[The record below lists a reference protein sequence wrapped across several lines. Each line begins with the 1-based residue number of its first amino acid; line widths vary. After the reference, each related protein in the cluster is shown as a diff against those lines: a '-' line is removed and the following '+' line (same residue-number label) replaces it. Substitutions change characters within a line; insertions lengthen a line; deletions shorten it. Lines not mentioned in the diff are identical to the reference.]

1 MICLVWPISIT
12 LTTNRRP
19 WLKRW
24 HVEGPQVKGVNMSKK
39 SAGGPPHKGMP
50 LTTIFGAVEACH
62 VGPITRHSRGPF
74 PWLPCMRQ
82 RGPQFAEKGKT
93 GDWLICRWSLLVNN
107 NQITLHVGPH
117 KLPFLLLVCYCGPCI
132 VWISIYGLRTWM
144 DKERVQMCIR
154 ERCRGGAFPP
164 MFG

>member
-1 MICLVWPISIT
+1 
-12 LTTNRRP
+12 
-19 WLKRW
+19 
-24 HVEGPQVKGVNMSKK
+24 MSKK

-93 GDWLICRWSLLVNN
+93 GDWLICRWSLLVDND
-107 NQITLHVGPH
+107 QITLHVGPH
-117 KLPFLLLVCYCGPCI
+117 KLPFLLLVCYCGTCV
-132 VWISIYGLRTWM
+132 VWISLYGLRTWM

-154 ERCRGGAFPP
+154 ERCRGGVPTNVWITVRESFNLSKLVYIWVNLILKL
-164 MFG
+164 FNLNQLLYIYIL